1 MPGVKG
7 LKIGEKIRG
16 LRRSKN
22 VDIGDLAQQVGISAA
37 VLGQIESD
45 VVPPTI
51 ATLMKIATILGTS
64 MTHFFQEEEEA
75 HEIEVVRRG
84 ERQKMRKPS
93 GAGQSSL
100 SYAYEALASTHVASH
115 MQPLLVE
122 FNLDVADDLVPV
134 SHEGEEFHYVLEGTV
149 EFQGGGQVVTLRPGD
164 SLYFKATVPHVLRG
178 TGSVPP
184 KTISVVYVPDDE
196 QAKSSE

>member
-16 LRRSKN
+16 LRRSKQIEI
-22 VDIGDLAQQVGISAA
+22 DGLAKQVGISAA
-37 VLGQIESD
+37 VLGQIEGD

-51 ATLMKIATILGTS
+51 ATLMKIAGVLGIS
-64 MTHFFQEEEEA
+64 MTHFFQEDEEA
-75 HEIEVVRRG
+75 HQIEVVRRE

-93 GAGQSSL
+93 GAGQSPL
-100 SYAYEALASTHVASH
+100 SYAYEALASTDVASH

-122 FNLDVADDLVPV
+122 FDLDVADELPPV

-149 EFQGGGQVVTLRPGD
+149 EFSGGGQLVTLRPGD

-178 TGSVPP
+178 TGAVPP
-184 KTISVVYVPDDE
+184 KTISVVYVPDE
-196 QAKSSE
+196 KRAKE